1 MSQNKNQ
8 KTEQNDNFANEVL
21 PSYEIEDNPVLY
33 SVKRNDK
40 YYIVAFGK
48 VLTPEQFDSLEDVQ
62 TYVSI
67 HQYRLIQL
75 AMLAHWASSHS
86 NELNNNSKND

>member
-1 MSQNKNQ
+1 MLPKKNHE
-8 KTEQNDNFANEVL
+8 TEQNDNFANEVL
-21 PSYEIEDNPVLY
+21 PSFEIEENPVLY
-33 SVKRNDK
+33 SVKRNDM

-48 VLTPEQFDSLEDVQ
+48 VLTPEHFNSLDDVQ

-67 HQYRLIQL
+67 HQSCLIQL

-86 NELNNNSKND
+86 NEIYDNSKNV

>member
-1 MSQNKNQ
+1 MLQNKNQ
-8 KTEQNDNFANEVL
+8 KIEQNDNFANEIL
-21 PSYEIEDNPVLY
+21 PSYEIEENPVLY

-48 VLTPEQFDSLEDVQ
+48 VLVPEQFDSLEDVQ

-67 HQYRLIQL
+67 HQLRLIQL
-75 AMLAHWASSHS
+75 SMLAHWASSHS
-86 NELNNNSKND
+86 DELNNNFKNI